1 MNNSIKIKRGPLCA
15 VLCLALL
22 CAGCAANEA
31 EAATTCGLSIVAAN
45 FPAYDFARSVAGAEQ
60 VRLLLPPGSEAHS
73 YEPTPKDVIAIQS
86 CDLFIYAGG
95 ENEEWATD
103 MIQSLELGSE
113 KTIAMLNVVEPLEEE
128 RVEGMEPE
136 KGHEHEHEDH
146 EEYDEHVWTSPKNAA
161 LIVQAIC
168 DRLCE
173 ICPGEAERFKAGCD
187 EYKAELSRLDGEFRT
202 AISGAKRRTLVF
214 ADRFPARY
222 FTEEYGLKYYAAFP
236 GCSAE
241 SEASPK
247 TVAFL
252 IDRVRE
258 EGIPVVFKVEL
269 SNGRIAE
276 AVAESTGARVLTF
289 TSCHNLTKEEFDSG
303 ATYISLM
310 EQNLESIKEALN

>member
-1 MNNSIKIKRGPLCA
+1 MKNSIKIKKRLLCA
-15 VLCLALL
+15 ALCLALL
-22 CAGCAANEA
+22 LAGCAAEEA
-31 EAATTCGLSIVAAN
+31 EAADTGGLSIVAAN
-45 FPAYDFARSVAGAEQ
+45 FPAYDFARAVAGAER

-73 YEPTPKDVIAIQS
+73 YEPTPKDVIAIQN

-113 KTIAMLNVVEPLEEE
+113 RSLAMLNVVEPLEEE

-136 KGHEHEHEDH
+136 KGHEHDDH
-146 EEYDEHVWTSPKNAA
+146 AEYDEHVWTSPKNAA

-168 DRLCE
+168 GRLCE
-173 ICPGEAERFKAGCD
+173 ICPGEAERFRAGCA
-187 EYKAELSRLDGEFRT
+187 EYKSELNRLDGEFRE
-202 AISGAKRRTLVF
+202 AVSGAKRRTLVF

-236 GCSAE
+236 GCSAD

-276 AVAESTGARVLTF
+276 AVAESTDAKVLTF

-310 EQNLESIKEALN
+310 EGNLESIKEALN